1 MKRFQ
6 RNFAAKVGCT
16 VATFVFALAQAKA
29 SEAEARI
36 VDAAGQG
43 VASARITV
51 FLPANQP
58 GTLGD
63 GETQVVGGSDA
74 DGRLRFA
81 FPRTPGGVAVIDA
94 AGFAPSLVHLDGG
107 RELARLV
114 IEPGIELTGAL
125 VGDGEVPAGHGS
137 ICAVWRPIPEA
148 TAKRFTVRRCGTV
161 AESGAWRITALPR
174 GDISLEAEVPGYLP
188 FSRTLVV
195 PAQSLD
201 VNLDPGSRALVLVR
215 TAQGAAVAGATVRC
229 EGAVATPTG
238 DSGEARVAL
247 PAASVEC
254 EAQKADLG
262 VSAPVA
268 IRAPLT
274 EPQVIRL
281 ADYGGLRGQVLGE
294 DGTIPGEVRFD
305 LVEAFEDGSG
315 QRTFA
320 VDPEILPEG
329 RFLLRVHRPGRYA
342 LRVQAP
348 GWRVESID
356 WLELAPGSPV
366 DLGPIVLRRGA
377 GVSGVVL
384 DARTSEAVGGAVV
397 SLRPTGRARLLLGGQ
412 AESTVLTDD
421 QGGFV
426 AAGLPIG
433 RFLVEIRGGD
443 LAPWSEEVDLDDESV
458 QDLAVRYLYPFV
470 AVSGSIER
478 DDGSGVAGV
487 RVEFARSFDRDADSV
502 ASAHT
507 SGDGHFGALRVG
519 PGRYR
524 VLVRGDRLLL
534 DQEIAVPAREDRFE
548 LDLRLR
554 RTRLSGVVLEGGAP
568 IGGGEIVLRPL
579 ADLESSLGVVL
590 AKGQAAGSERW
601 SGRPAMP
608 VTVPVDVDGTFVV
621 EDAPTGRL
629 RAAYF
634 GLEGRQA
641 TRILDV
647 PDDREATVALE
658 VSGQTVEG
666 TVLDQGSRAG
676 VEAAVELVD
685 ADAQTIVRATCD
697 GTGGFRLTGI
707 PSGEYRLFVEARG
720 YRRTEPTPVLVT
732 ATGAAPILAELERT
746 DGASLHLVA
755 ERPDGTRAAGLPLVV
770 LDAAGNSLRALPA
783 DRRGAL
789 GLSELPR
796 GRFSIVWSDAL
807 AGAGA
812 SGPFDLRTSERSL
825 ELEIERGRDLIVQC
839 QGEGCEGSRLPW
851 FAIFTEHDVDLA
863 PFLLRSSAI
872 AFSEDGEARVGRLGP
887 GTYRIVAMT
896 AGRRLEKTLEVS
908 SGPGEVELTLPR
920 R

>member
-1 MKRFQ
+1 MSRGVALLTLGLLS
-6 RNFAAKVGCT
+6 AAVGKAE
-16 VATFVFALAQAKA
+16 VQIVNGAGAPIAGARISVFLGAGPADTFGGTGPIKGESDDQGQLHFAL
-29 SEAEARI
+29 
-36 VDAAGQG
+36 
-43 VASARITV
+43 
-51 FLPANQP
+51 
-58 GTLGD
+58 
-63 GETQVVGGSDA
+63 
-74 DGRLRFA
+74 
-81 FPRTPGGVAVIDA
+81 PRAPGGVAVIDA
-94 AGFAPSLVHLDGG
+94 AGYAPLLLRLDSGGSLS
-107 RELARLV
+107 RLQLEAGV
-114 IEPGIELTGAL
+114 EQAGTL
-125 VGDGEVPAGHGS
+125 VGDGDSRAGLGTV
-137 ICAVWRPIPEA
+137 CAVWRPLPEMA
-148 TAKRFTVRRCGTV
+148 RDFAVRRCATV
-161 AESGAWRITALPR
+161 ADSGVWRITALPR
-174 GDISLEAEVPGYLP
+174 GDISLEAQIPGYLP
-188 FSRTLVV
+188 FSRTLAVS
-195 PAQSLD
+195 AQSPEMT
-201 VNLDPGSRALVLVR
+201 LDPGKRARVLVR
-215 TAQGAAVAGATVRC
+215 TAQGAAVAGAAVRC
-229 EGAVATPTG
+229 KGAVPTVTG
-238 DSGEARVAL
+238 ETGEARVAL

-254 EAQKADLG
+254 EAQKSDLG
-262 VSAPVA
+262 VSAAVA
-268 IRAPLT
+268 IRAPST

-281 ADYGGLRGQVLGE
+281 ADYGGLRGQVLVE

-320 VDPEILPEG
+320 VEPELLTEG

-342 LRVQAP
+342 LRVQSP

-384 DARTSEAVGGAVV
+384 DARTSEPVGGAVV

-421 QGGFV
+421 QGAFV

-433 RFLVEIRGGD
+433 RFAVEIRGGD
-443 LAPWSEEVDLDDESV
+443 LAPWSEEVDLDDESI

-470 AVSGSIER
+470 AVSGSVER
-478 DDGSGVAGV
+478 ADGSGVPGV
-487 RVEFARSFDRDADSV
+487 GVELARSFDRDAESV
-502 ASAHT
+502 ASAPT
-507 SGDGHFGALRVG
+507 GRDGHFGALRVG
-519 PGRYR
+519 PGKYR
-524 VLVRGDRLLL
+524 VFVRGDRLLL
-534 DQEIAVPAREDRFE
+534 DQEIAIPAREDRFE
-548 LDLRLR
+548 LDLRLKK
-554 RTRLSGVVLEGGAP
+554 TRLSGVVLEDGAP

-590 AKGQAAGSERW
+590 VRGQGGGSERW

-608 VTVPVDVDGTFVV
+608 VTVPVDVDGTFVI

-647 PDDREATVALE
+647 ADDREATVVLE

-676 VEAAVELVD
+676 IEATVELMD
-685 ADAQTIVRATCD
+685 ADSQAVAKTDCD
-697 GTGGFRLTGI
+697 SSGGFRLTGI
-707 PSGEYRLFVEARG
+707 PLGEYRVAVSARG
-720 YRRTEPTPVLVT
+720 YRVAEPTPVLVT
-732 ATGAAPILAELERT
+732 PTGTAPILTELEAT
-746 DGASLHLVA
+746 NGASLRLVA
-755 ERPDGTRAAGLPLVV
+755 ERSGGARAAGVPLVV
-770 LDAAGNSLRALPA
+770 LDAAGNSVRALPT
-783 DRRGAL
+783 DRRGTL
-789 GLSELPR
+789 GLSGLPR
-796 GRFSIVWSDAL
+796 GRFSIVWADAL

-812 SGPFDLRTSERSL
+812 MSPFELRIGERSV
-825 ELEIERGRDLIVQC
+825 ELEIGRGRDLIVHC
-839 QGEGCEGSRLPW
+839 QGEGCEGSRVPW
-851 FAIFTEHDVDLA
+851 FAILTEHDVDLA

-896 AGRRLEKTLEVS
+896 AGRRLEKALDVS